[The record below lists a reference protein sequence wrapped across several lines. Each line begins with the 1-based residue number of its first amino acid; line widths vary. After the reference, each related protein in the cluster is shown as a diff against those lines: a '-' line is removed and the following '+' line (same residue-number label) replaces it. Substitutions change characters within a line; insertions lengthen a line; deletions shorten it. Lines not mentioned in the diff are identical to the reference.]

1 MCRMRICTSLRKLP
15 APALLML
22 VAMLNASG
30 QVDHGP
36 SGAVE
41 PGNATQGRLQT
52 VWISALD
59 SRDRPIPNLRKEDLR
74 LYEDATE
81 RKIETLA
88 ANDAER
94 LTVGLLVD
102 ASMKSRLPFFRPRLT
117 GSSRLLDPILKGGG
131 SLIVAAFG
139 DRLSAGLPTSDP
151 GQLQEYIQ
159 KAARVWMDRKTAL
172 FDGIEELC
180 QGKLQ
185 EGRKALVVVSD
196 GDDTASKLL
205 LADAVRA
212 VKLTR
217 TQVFFVLTV
226 PESIEM
232 FIHSQLWMMDAQ
244 DASLQLAFATG
255 GKAYRVHVE
264 AEVDRAF
271 EEIAGRLTS
280 EYAVKFY
287 SSGSARSHTI
297 RVQSVRRGIRIVSQQ
312 DYPARQD

>member
-1 MCRMRICTSLRKLP
+1 MCRMGICTSLGKLP
-15 APALLML
+15 ASAVLML
-22 VAMLNASG
+22 AAMLNASG

-41 PGNATQGRLQT
+41 AKKATQGTLQT

-59 SRDRPIPNLRKEDLR
+59 SRDRPVPNLRKEDLR
-74 LYEDATE
+74 LYEDGAE
-81 RKIETLA
+81 RKIENLA
-88 ANDAER
+88 GNGAEH

-102 ASMKSRLPFFRPRLT
+102 ASMKFRLPFFRPRLT
-117 GSSRLLDPILKGGG
+117 DSSKLLDPILKGGG

-151 GQLQEYIQ
+151 RQLGAYIQ
-159 KAARVWMDRKTAL
+159 KAAHLWSGRKTAL
-172 FDGIEELC
+172 FDAIEELC
-180 QGKLQ
+180 QGKLP

-196 GDDTASKLL
+196 ADDTASKRLL
-205 LADAVRA
+205 GDAVRT

-217 TQVFFVLTV
+217 TQVFFLLTV
-226 PESIEM
+226 PEMMEE
-232 FIHSQLWMMDAQ
+232 FIHSQLWMMDAR

-255 GKAYRVHVE
+255 GKAYRVHTE

-280 EYAVKFY
+280 EYAVTFY
-287 SSGSARSHTI
+287 SGGASSHTI
-297 RVQSVRRGIRIVSQQ
+297 RVHSVRRGMRIVSQQ